1 MLKVWL
7 VNGVKFLREFDI
19 GMEVKK
25 MVVCLDDKCCFVD
38 IKGELKVMYLFF
50 GIDVEMDLLSYVLDF
65 VIGKDGV
72 IFYIIGL
79 K

>member
-1 MLKVWL
+1 MLE
-7 VNGVKFLREFDI
+7 GVKFLREI
-19 GMEVKK
+19 GIRMEVKK
-25 MVVCLDDKCCFVD
+25 MVICVDDKCCFVD
-38 IKGELKVMYLFF
+38 SKGELRVIYLII
-50 GIDVEMDLLSYVLDF
+50 GLDVDMNLLSYVLDF